1 MNPLKH
7 FLDSCLLYWGYI
19 VLYFFSFVLMVGV
32 TFVIVKGICDFIE
45 FNLNR
50 MLKKYF
56 DRFDKK

>member
-1 MNPLKH
+1 MNPLKN

>member
-19 VLYFFSFVLMVGV
+19 VLYFFSFVLMVGL
-32 TFVIVKGICDFIE
+32 TFVITKGICDFVE

-50 MLKKYF
+50 MLKKYY
-56 DRFDKK
+56 DWFDKK